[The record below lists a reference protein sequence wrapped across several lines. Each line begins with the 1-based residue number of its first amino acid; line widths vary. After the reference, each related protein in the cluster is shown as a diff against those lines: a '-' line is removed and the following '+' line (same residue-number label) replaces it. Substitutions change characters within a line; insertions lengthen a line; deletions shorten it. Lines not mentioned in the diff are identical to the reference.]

1 MKLCAYSIQA
11 STVLQVVWLEE
22 MTAQG
27 SFQLPIGLFHLTI
40 CLGVKTRSKINLCAK
55 NRIEIPPDPGN

>member
-1 MKLCAYSIQA
+1 MTLCAYSIQA

-22 MTAQG
+22 ME
-27 SFQLPIGLFHLTI
+27 LPIGLFHLTS

-55 NRIEIPPDPGN
+55 NRIEIPPDPGNELWSLV